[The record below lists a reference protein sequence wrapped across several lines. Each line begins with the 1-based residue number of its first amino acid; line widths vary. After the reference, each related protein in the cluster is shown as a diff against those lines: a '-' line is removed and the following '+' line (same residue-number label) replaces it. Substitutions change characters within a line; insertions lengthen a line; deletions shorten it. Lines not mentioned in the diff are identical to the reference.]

1 MSGPMP
7 GSSMGA
13 MVRTALRTA
22 RWRRPVLGLATL
34 VVAAALAGCGGSA
47 SRRTVTVRTSSAPPG
62 SSSLQSE
69 FVNVIDRVSPA
80 VVQIS
85 TPSDLGSGVVFDSR
99 DDVVT
104 NAHVIASGGP
114 YRVTDS
120 HGRTYPATL
129 VGEFAPDDLAVVHAQ
144 GASLSPASFANSKAL
159 RVGDIV
165 LAIGN
170 PLGLRSSVTN
180 GIVSALGRTVDEPNG
195 VVLPN
200 VIQTSA
206 PINPGNSGGAV
217 VDLAGQVVGI
227 PTLAATDP
235 QLGGAAPGIG
245 FAIPSDV
252 VSDIAGQ
259 IVRYG
264 HVVNSHRAYLGVE
277 LATGVGNLAVVA
289 AVQPGGP
296 AAKAGIQPGEAIVS
310 LAGQPISSPTDV
322 ADVLATLKPGTTVA
336 VGLLKPTGARATV
349 HVKLGQYPGTS

>member
-195 VVLPN
+195 VVLP
-200 VIQTSA
+200 
-206 PINPGNSGGAV
+206 
-217 VDLAGQVVGI
+217 
-227 PTLAATDP
+227 TLAATDP

-296 AAKAGIQPGEAIVS
+296 AAKPGTQPGEPIAS